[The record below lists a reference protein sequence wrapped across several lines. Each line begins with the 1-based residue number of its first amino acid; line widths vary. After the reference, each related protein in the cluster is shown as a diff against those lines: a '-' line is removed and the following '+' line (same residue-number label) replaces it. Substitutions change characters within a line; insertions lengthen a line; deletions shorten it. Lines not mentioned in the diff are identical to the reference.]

1 MRSNELKKLL
11 KAIIKQSPELNQKI
25 IASRIGISPAYLNE
39 VLNDN
44 KGGSFDLL
52 NDIAEA
58 ANTSISELLLSS
70 RSKKSKKIKIM
81 FAENNDEKQLLN
93 FFRALDTKKRF
104 LLLSLASDYYEYCR
118 MLKSV
123 NQKEDKE

>member
-1 MRSNELKKLL
+1 MKKLL